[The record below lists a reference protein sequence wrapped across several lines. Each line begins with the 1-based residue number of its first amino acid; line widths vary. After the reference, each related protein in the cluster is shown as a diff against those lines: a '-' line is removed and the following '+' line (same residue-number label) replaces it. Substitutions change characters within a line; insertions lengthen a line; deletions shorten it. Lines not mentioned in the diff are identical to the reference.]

1 MEATK
6 ELAELD
12 VSLLREEDEVDEEE
26 DVGEEAPEYLWL
38 RARVRKMTMEEASQT
53 TAEALIVEA
62 FGSV

>member
-38 RARVRKMTMEEASQT
+38 RARVGKMTMA
-53 TAEALIVEA
+53 
-62 FGSV
+62 